1 MSMACRICVIRS
13 SGPGRRSP
21 PGGGVGAG
29 LAAPLGGR
37 LRWGGAEAGGAS
49 LRPRWPC
56 QPPEVADGLVRTC
69 RTAATSGCW
78 SSSTPGAPR
87 RVGRGSGPP
96 APPAGRGQAPGQ
108 QHQAGRP
115 VAPPPPGQGPRNRWL
130 LADREEAAA
139 GHQIADGQNP
149 GGMMH
154 QSPPAPSGS
163 SATARAPDAD
173 AEPHPVPGA
182 AGGQRHPAGR
192 AGGDPSRWT
201 STPPGSSWPRRRPRP
216 AGRPPRPA
224 AAGRTAISTPRGWQ
238 LDR

>member
-1 MSMACRICVIRS
+1 MAWIVVVPPAPPPSRWEPEGDDAGACRVCRWPVES
-13 SGPGRRSP
+13 VWFGAAD
-21 PGGGVGAG
+21 PGGDRRRAGASGAG
-29 LAAPLGGR
+29 LAAPLGGC

-49 LRPRWPC
+49 PRPRWPC
-56 QPPEVADGLVRTC
+56 QPPEADGLVRTC

-96 APPAGRGQAPGQ
+96 APPAGRGQATGQ

-149 GGMMH
+149 EG
-154 QSPPAPSGS
+154 
-163 SATARAPDAD
+163 
-173 AEPHPVPGA
+173 
-182 AGGQRHPAGR
+182 
-192 AGGDPSRWT
+192 
-201 STPPGSSWPRRRPRP
+201 
-216 AGRPPRPA
+216 
-224 AAGRTAISTPRGWQ
+224 
-238 LDR
+238 